1 MEIIGFSWTYM
12 KEIFSAYAT
21 FATITLSDKNV
32 NKVFLIL
39 YGSGAT
45 RIQNVPISA
54 ASSMKVKE

>member
-1 MEIIGFSWTYM
+1 M